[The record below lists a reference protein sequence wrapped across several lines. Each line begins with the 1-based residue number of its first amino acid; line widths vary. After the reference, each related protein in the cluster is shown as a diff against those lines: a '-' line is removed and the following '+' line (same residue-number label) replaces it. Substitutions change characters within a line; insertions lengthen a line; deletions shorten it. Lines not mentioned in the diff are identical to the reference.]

1 MNRFQNDLETVISLT
16 DRYKR
21 GEKAEYWEQFKGLSW
36 KEFNEKIGMPLNTKT
51 GLPTKIYRYEDELI
65 EDYLKYRMVW
75 VKKATGLG
83 ITEITNRF
91 IAWLCTRDDE
101 FRNNEIDVSVVI
113 FTGASTKLAIRIV
126 DRIKDLFKERI
137 FTERETIGYI
147 NGAKIEAFPSD
158 STKTARGLSPF
169 IVLVDEGDFFS
180 KTEQKEVRVTAE
192 RYIIKTNPYII
203 FISTPNLPGGL
214 YDEMEKEEPSQ
225 YHKVFLPYIIGLRD
239 GMYTQEEIDEGK
251 KSPSFEREYNL
262 QYGVGV
268 GDIFPSIAVDYITEE
283 YDLTLKDGPKLITV
297 DPAYGSSN
305 FAIMGF
311 ELLNGI
317 TYVKDSIE
325 ESRPSPNIMMEKLI
339 WLSQKYNNCLML
351 VDSAHP
357 GLIRDLRDRGINVQ
371 SFKFG
376 AMAEDTNQSIISK
389 MTFESAHAVQEKRV
403 RIHMS
408 FANIISQLKAVCFN
422 SKGHPDKT
430 KLNFDSGDCF
440 IMGVNHLKSNKI
452 RIISIPLNNGIDDDY

>member
-16 DRYKR
+16 SKHKQN
-21 GEKAEYWEQFKGLSW
+21 ENSEYWQQFKGLSW

-51 GLPTKIYRYEDELI
+51 GLPTMIYRYEDELI
-65 EDYLKYRMVW
+65 EDYLKYKMVW

-101 FRNNEIDVSVVI
+101 FKNNEIDVSVVI

-180 KTEQKEVRVTAE
+180 RTEQKEVRVTAE

-214 YDEMEKEEPSQ
+214 YDEMEKEEPIQ
-225 YHKVFLPYIIGLRD
+225 YHKVFLPYTIGLRD
-239 GMYTQEEIDEGK
+239 GMYTQEEITEGM

-268 GDIFPSIAVDYITEE
+268 GDIFPSELVDQIIMD
-283 YDLTLKDGPKLITV
+283 YDLTLGSGAKLITV

-305 FAIMGF
+305 FAILGF
-311 ELLNGI
+311 EERNGI
-317 TYVKDSIE
+317 IHVTDEIE
-325 ESRPSPNIMMEKLI
+325 RTRPSPAEMMEELLR
-339 WLSQKYNNCLML
+339 LSAKYNNCLML

-357 GLIRDLRDRGINVQ
+357 GLIRDLSQRGVNVQ
-371 SFKFG
+371 SFVFG
-376 AMAEDTNQSIISK
+376 AMSEDNRQSIISK
-389 MTFESAHAVQEKRV
+389 MTFEASQAVREKRV
-403 RIHMS
+403 RIHKSMHILP
-408 FANIISQLKAVCFN
+408 AQLKAISFN

-430 KLNFDSGDCF
+430 KLNFDAGDCF
-440 IMGVNHLKSNKI
+440 LMGVNHLKSNKI
-452 RIISIPLNNGIDDDY
+452 RIISIGLNNRDEEE